1 MIPSSPLLTV
11 NTANSIPASVS
22 SSPLLRK
29 SENFNNEN
37 KIDSQSKRRIKE
49 QNKNDNDNNNNNNIS
64 YKNNINNNQ
73 SRSLSA
79 SYELRKSTT
88 LRNDDVSAVRKYSG
102 HTYVRTSVDTGRG
115 GETPYSSSTYTATA
129 SPVQSVGRYS
139 IENLEFQ
146 GPYFFLL
153 FFILIILFNFPCF
166 VLFALHFIS
175 IDA

>member
-1 MIPSSPLLTV
+1 MIPSSPLLTI
-11 NTANSIPASVS
+11 NTANSISASVS

-29 SENFNNEN
+29 SESFKNEN
-37 KIDSQSKRRIKE
+37 KIDSQSKQQIKE
-49 QNKNDNDNNNNNNIS
+49 QNKNDNDNNNNNIIN
-64 YKNNINNNQ
+64 KNNINNNQ

-102 HTYVRTSVDTGRG
+102 HTYVRTSVDTGGG

-146 GPYFFLL
+146 GPSFFLL
-153 FFILIILFNFPCF
+153 LFILFYILFYNLTF
-166 VLFALHFIS
+166 
-175 IDA
+175 

>member
-11 NTANSIPASVS
+11 NTVNNFPALVS
-22 SSPLLRK
+22 SSPLLSK
-29 SENFNNEN
+29 SENFKNEN
-37 KIDSQSKRRIKE
+37 KSDGQNKQQLRE
-49 QNKNDNDNNNNNNIS
+49 QNKND
-64 YKNNINNNQ
+64 NINNNQ

-79 SYELRKSTT
+79 SYELRKSTS

-102 HTYVRTSVDTGRG
+102 HTYVRTSIDTGGG

-146 GPYFFLL
+146 GTYCLLL
-153 FFILIILFNFPCF
+153 FFILFRLFLIFC
-166 VLFALHFIS
+166 S
-175 IDA
+175 Y